1 MALPLEVDFSR
12 RTSPRPAEVNA
23 AAVILAAGESRR
35 MGRPKAFLPFRGGTF
50 LSGIATALGRR
61 CSPVIAVF
69 GFDADRLIARLKSSV
84 PATVTGIENPAWE
97 LGMLTSL
104 QAGLRAVPA
113 TCDAVLFTLVDHPA
127 IQSATIDAL
136 LGSDAAIAIP
146 RFENRR
152 GHPVLIRR
160 RVMEEFVAEP
170 PQSKVRDVI
179 DRHAAE
185 IEYIDVGDPGIS
197 DDIDDP
203 GLYQELLAREARRA

>member
-1 MALPLEVDFSR
+1 MALPLEVDFPR
-12 RTSPRPAEVNA
+12 RTSSRLTEVNA

-50 LSGIATALGRR
+50 LSGIAAALGRR

-69 GFDADRLIARLKSSV
+69 GFDAARLV
-84 PATVTGIENPAWE
+84 AFAPTTVVGVENPDWE

-104 QAGLRAVPA
+104 QAGLGAVPKD
-113 TCDAVLFTLVDHPA
+113 CDAVLFTLVDHPA
-127 IQSATIDAL
+127 VQPATIDAL
-136 LGSDAAIAIP
+136 LESDAAIAIP

-152 GHPVLIRR
+152 GHPVLIGR

-179 DRHAAE
+179 DRHTAE
-185 IEYIDVGDPGIS
+185 IEYIDVADSGIS

-203 GLYQELLAREARRA
+203 GLYEDLLAREARRA